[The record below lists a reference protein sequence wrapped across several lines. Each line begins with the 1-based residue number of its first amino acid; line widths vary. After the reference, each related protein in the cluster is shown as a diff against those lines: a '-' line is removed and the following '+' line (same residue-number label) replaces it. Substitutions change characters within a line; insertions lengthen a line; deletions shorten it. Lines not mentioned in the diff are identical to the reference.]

1 MANKALDNELEGWLE
16 AAAVPLLDDIL
27 DDRSNASKSVRAI
40 IGPHAG
46 FAYSG
51 PSAAF
56 AYKCIDTKPIKR
68 VFLLGP
74 SHHVYLED
82 CALSSCDEWETPLGN
97 LIIDNQIIGEL
108 YKTGHFRKMDKDVDE
123 EEHSL
128 EMHAPYI
135 YKTFEEKIND
145 IKLVPIMVGNLSYD
159 AEKLYGELLAPYLKD
174 KENLFVISS
183 DFCHWGSRF
192 RYTAYSSEE
201 DNPSK
206 SIVKLGYS
214 YQTNSDLPIPI
225 WKSIENLDKEGMSA
239 IETMVHKDF
248 DAYLKKSKNTICGRH
263 PIGVLLGAVNKL
275 FDITLPPP
283 LSNSANVK
291 QITPGQ
297 PSLKF
302 VKYAQSSKVQDT
314 RDSSVSYASGFLAF

>member
-1 MANKALDNELEGWLE
+1 MFVSGYLDKALDNELEGWLE
-16 AAAVPLLDDIL
+16 AAAVPLIDNIL
-27 DDRSNASKSVRAI
+27 SDRSNTPKSVRAI

-68 VFLLGP
+68 VFLPGP

-82 CALSSCDEWETPLGN
+82 CALSSCDEWETLLGN

-108 YKTGHFRKMDKDVDE
+108 YKTGHFRIIDKDVDK
-123 EEHSL
+123 EEHSMV
-128 EMHAPYI
+128 MHAPYI
-135 YKTFEEKIND
+135 YKAFEEKIND

-174 KENLFVISS
+174 KENL
-183 DFCHWGSRF
+183 GSRF
-192 RYTAYSSEE
+192 RFTAYSSDE
-201 DNPSK
+201 DNPCK
-206 SIVKLGYS
+206 SIVKLDYS

-225 WKSIENLDKEGMSA
+225 WKSIENLDKEGMSS
-239 IETMVHKDF
+239 IETIVHKDF

-283 LSNSANVK
+283 LSNSANTK
-291 QITPGQ
+291 QTIPGQ
-297 PSLKF
+297 PSLGF

-314 RDSSVSYASGFLAF
+314 RDSSVSYALGFLTF